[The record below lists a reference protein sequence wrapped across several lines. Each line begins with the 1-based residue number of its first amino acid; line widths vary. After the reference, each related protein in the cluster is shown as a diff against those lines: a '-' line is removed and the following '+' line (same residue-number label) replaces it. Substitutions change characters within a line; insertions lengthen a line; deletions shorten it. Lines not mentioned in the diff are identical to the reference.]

1 MTPYQIAAVIVS
13 ACVAL
18 VYAWP
23 LISKMTPAA
32 LGKNLLGIVAVGLLL
47 AAFLPTAAVN
57 VPAVEQSKV
66 AAVLKSASKQ
76 DKARVRAYYAS
87 LADVVKRDDRIIT
100 TVGKFRTTNANA
112 LDLAFKGTD
121 LPGKYA
127 GLDVAIEDVL
137 VKAIGKDDVA
147 LSPDKRA
154 SLVKA
159 LEEVAAD
166 AGR

>member
-1 MTPYQIAAVIVS
+1 
-13 ACVAL
+13 
-18 VYAWP
+18 
-23 LISKMTPAA
+23 
-32 LGKNLLGIVAVGLLL
+32 
-47 AAFLPTAAVN
+47 
-57 VPAVEQSKV
+57 
-66 AAVLKSASKQ
+66 VLKSASKQ

-87 LADVVKRDDRIIT
+87 LADVVKRDDSIIT

-147 LSPDKRA
+147 LTADKRA
-154 SLVKA
+154 ALVKA

-166 AGR
+166 AAR